1 MLKSARKVPL
11 RIFAALIVTVALA
24 GCTVGP
30 DFQKPEVSTAST
42 YLAETPPVQTAA
54 IPGPGGNPQRFT
66 ADGTLPAQW
75 WSLFGSEPLDRLVR
89 AALAESPT
97 LAQAKARLVQAGE
110 AFNAGA
116 GTTFFPQ
123 VDAHLSVDRKQMNP
137 AALGIANVPN
147 PGPFTLY
154 NASVSVSY
162 ALDLM
167 GGNRRSLEGLAA
179 KVEYRQ
185 FELEA
190 ARQTLAANVVNA
202 AIRQAALRSQISRLR
217 DLVAAR
223 SQQLTIIEA
232 RHKQGGIADLDLRNQ
247 SLLLEQTRAALPP
260 LENQLTR
267 VNNQL
272 AAYLGREPA
281 AAQIDRFELD
291 SLHLPEELPLSLPS
305 ALARQRPDIRAA
317 EALWHAA
324 GANVGVATANLYPQV
339 TLSASLGS
347 QQTGP
352 EDLVRDLNVWNL
364 GGNLIQPIFRGGEL
378 RARKRSALAAYDE
391 AAAVYRQTVLQGFRE
406 VADTLSAL
414 DADARTLKPR
424 VEAANH
430 ARASYAIAQ
439 KQYEAG
445 GISHLVLLDVQRQL
459 LQTEFD
465 SIQARADRY
474 TDTAALL
481 HALGGG
487 WWNAA
492 PESEAPR

>member
-1 MLKSARKVPL
+1 MLAV
-11 RIFAALIVTVALA
+11 AAALA

-30 DFQKPEVSTAST
+30 DFPQPEVSTAPT
-42 YLAETPPVQTAA
+42 YLAETPPVQTIA
-54 IPGPGGNPQRFT
+54 IPGPGGDPQHFN
-66 ADGTLPAQW
+66 ADQEIPAQW
-75 WSLFGSEPLDRLVR
+75 WSLFGSKALDRLVR
-89 AALAESPT
+89 GALAESPT
-97 LAQAKARLVQAGE
+97 LAQAKARLTRAQE
-110 AFNAGA
+110 DLNAQA

-123 VDAHLSVDRKQMNP
+123 VDAHLAVDRKQINP

-167 GGNRRSLEGLAA
+167 GGKRRSLEGFAA
-179 KVEYRQ
+179 TVDYQQ

-202 AIRQAALRSQISRLR
+202 VIRQAALRAQLSKLR
-217 DLVAAR
+217 DLVAAQ
-223 SQQLTIIEA
+223 SQQLVIIEA
-232 RHKQGGIADLDLRNQ
+232 RYKQGGIAALDLQNQ
-247 SLLLEQTRAALPP
+247 SLILEQTRAALPP
-260 LENQLTR
+260 LEKRLVQI
-267 VNNQL
+267 NNQL
-272 AAYLGREPA
+272 AVYLGREPA
-281 AAQIDRFELD
+281 TAEIDQFELD
-291 SLHLPEELPLSLPS
+291 SLHLPAELPLSLPS

-324 GANVGVATANLYPQV
+324 SAHVGVATANLYPQI
-339 TLSASLGS
+339 TLSASLGA
-347 QQTGP
+347 QQTRP

-364 GGNLIQPIFRGGEL
+364 GGNLMQPIFRGGEL
-378 RARKRSALAAYDE
+378 RARKRSALAAYEE

-424 VEAANH
+424 VSAANH
-430 ARASYAIAQ
+430 ARATYAIAQ

-445 GISHLVLLDVQRQL
+445 GISHLVLLDAQRQL

-465 SIQARADRY
+465 TVQAQADRY

-487 WWNAA
+487 WWNAP
-492 PESEAPR
+492 PEGNPAK

>member
-1 MLKSARKVPL
+1 MLKSVQKLPL
-11 RIFAALIVTVALA
+11 RILCTLAVSAALA

-30 DFQKPEVSTAST
+30 DFQRPEVSTAST
-42 YLAETPPVQTAA
+42 YLAEPPPTPPVA
-54 IPGPGGNPQRFT
+54 IPGPGGNPQRFN
-66 ADGTLPAQW
+66 ADETLPAQW
-75 WSLFGSEPLDRLVR
+75 WSLFGSAPLDRLVR
-89 AALAESPT
+89 AALAESLT
-97 LAQAKARLVQAGE
+97 LAQARARLIQAGE
-110 AFNAGA
+110 AFNARA

-123 VDAHLSVDRKQMNP
+123 VDAHFSVDRKQMNP
-137 AALGIANVPN
+137 AALGFANVPN

-162 ALDLM
+162 SLDLM
-167 GGNRRSLEGLAA
+167 GGNRRALEGLAA
-179 KVEYRQ
+179 TVEYRQ

-202 AIRQAALRSQISRLR
+202 AIRQATLRSQISRLR
-217 DLVAAR
+217 DLIAVQ

-232 RHKQGGIADLDLRNQ
+232 RHKQGGVAALDLQNQ
-247 SLLLEQTRAALPP
+247 NLLLEQTRAALPP
-260 LENQLTR
+260 LENRLIQI
-267 VNNQL
+267 NNQL
-272 AAYLGREPA
+272 AVYLGREPA
-281 AAQIDRFELD
+281 EAKIDRFELD

-324 GANVGVATANLYPQV
+324 GAHVGVATANLYPQI

-406 VADTLSAL
+406 VADTLFAL

-424 VEAANH
+424 VSAANH

-439 KQYEAG
+439 KQYEVG
-445 GISHLVLLDVQRQL
+445 GISHLVLLDTQRQL

-465 SIQARADRY
+465 SVQARADRY

-487 WWNAA
+487 WWNAD
-492 PESEAPR
+492 PRGENSR